1 MKHSLPLIL
10 FLLLAAP
17 VKADDFTTIYD
28 RLYAKA
34 LTLPTASEVQNV
46 LSILKTDGSFS
57 DLNYADVAFAADL
70 SVHLKRLQTLGAAYS
85 NPSST
90 EYKNTS
96 IKDKYFICL
105 DFWITKNQTPG
116 NWWYRHIAYPK
127 AASPAIILLGEL
139 MKTEKPDLFN
149 RAMDYLLWA
158 YLQNNYMEG
167 ANGADKIVGAYT
179 ATVLKRDDAQLSK
192 MRMQIIGLIQ
202 IQSKGEG
209 IEADVMFGQH
219 SGNGRQLYGA
229 TYGGEY
235 IKSILAYLTTVN
247 ATAYTVTSK
256 EISLLETLYLSGI
269 QWIIYA
275 KHMDPSQTGRQ
286 NSSTAGVGSW
296 TNMLSDFVLL
306 NPPRKAELQTAL
318 ERMQNGL
325 SSKNPLLLG
334 NKMYWRFDYMLQ
346 RGSNFFATTRMTST
360 RTVGAEAGNGQGNN
374 NYYGGAGVNYIFR
387 TGNEYNSIF
396 TELNYRQFPGI
407 TAEQDAAA
415 LPIPNW
421 GAGGTNNNVF
431 AGGVSYGKEGAC
443 GMLLDKRGITAAK
456 SWFYF
461 DDEFVALGAG
471 ITQTNG
477 TATVY
482 TTMNQCIKYTNVDYV
497 DDQTQ
502 KSLSTGTATLSKPK
516 WVVQDQV
523 GYFNL
528 DNTSAFVV
536 SAETRN
542 GINIFTSAIDHG
554 KNPANKDYAYVVK
567 PGITASEAI
576 SYSANIPVQIL
587 QNTSAL
593 QAVKHKTLPI
603 TQLIFYKAGSLII
616 PGEYTVTATIPCA
629 LMIKQTGD
637 NLEIS
642 LANPKCESSNPAS
655 MSISITKKLTGPGST
670 WDGTKST
677 LVFNLPQGN
686 YAGQTVTQTYHIDLI
701 SSVNNVDNQGAKLL
715 IYPNPVQS
723 HLSMDWLTA
732 EVPAFKISIYNVTGA
747 LVFFKEVRAY
757 SQHEE
762 IDLTDQPNG
771 IYYLN
776 VATAAGTQI
785 RKVAVIH

>member
-1 MKHSLPLIL
+1 MKHFLS
-10 FLLLAAP
+10 LLLLLVLVTSA
-17 VKADDFTTIYD
+17 KADDFTIIYD

-34 LTLPTASEVQNV
+34 LLLPTATEVQNV
-46 LSILKTDGSFS
+46 LSLLKTDGSFS

-70 SVHLKRLQTLGAAYS
+70 SVHLKRLQTLGSAYS
-85 NPSST
+85 NPNSS

-96 IKDKYFICL
+96 IKDKYFLSL
-105 DFWITKNQTPG
+105 DFWVTKNQTPG

-127 AASPAIILLGEL
+127 AASPAIILMGEL

-149 RAMDYLLWA
+149 RSMDYLLWA

-179 ATVLKRDDAQLSK
+179 ATVLKKDNTQLLK
-192 MRMQIIGLIQ
+192 MRGQIIGLIQ

-209 IEADVMFGQH
+209 IEADMMFGQH
-219 SGNGRQLYGA
+219 NGSGRQLYAA

-235 IKSILAYLTTVN
+235 IKSIFAYLTTVN

-256 EISLLETLYLSGI
+256 EIGLLETLYLLSI
-269 QWIIYA
+269 QWIIYG
-275 KHMDPSQTGRQ
+275 KHIDPSQTGRQ
-286 NSSTAGVGSW
+286 NSSTAGVSSW
-296 TNMLSDFVLL
+296 VNTLSDFILL
-306 NPPRKAELQTAL
+306 NPPRKAELQIVL
-318 ERMQNGL
+318 ERMQNGV
-325 SSKNPLLLG
+325 SSKNLWLLG

-346 RGSNFFATTRMTST
+346 RGSTYFATTRMTST

-396 TELNYRQFPGI
+396 AELNYRRFPGI

-431 AGGVSYGKEGAC
+431 AGGVSYDKEGAC
-443 GMLLDKRGITAAK
+443 GMLLDKRGVTAAK

-461 DDEFVALGAG
+461 DNEFVALGAG

-477 TATVY
+477 TAAVY
-482 TTMNQCIKYTNVDYV
+482 TTMNQCIKNTVIDYA
-497 DDQTQ
+497 DDQSQ
-502 KSLSTGTATLSKPK
+502 KTLTTGSVTISKPK
-516 WVVQDQV
+516 WIVQDQV

-528 DNTSAFVV
+528 DNTSTFFVA
-536 SAETRN
+536 AETKN

-554 KNPANKDYAYVVK
+554 KNPANKTYAYIVK
-567 PGITASEAI
+567 PGVTASEAI
-576 SYSANIPVQIL
+576 TYAANIPVQIL
-587 QNTSAL
+587 QNSNAL

-603 TQLIFYKAGSLII
+603 TQLIFYKAGSLVI
-616 PGEYTVTATIPCA
+616 PGDYTVNATSPCA
-629 LMIKQTGD
+629 VMIKRTGD
-637 NLEIS
+637 DLEIS
-642 LANPKCESSNPAS
+642 IANPKCESGNPAS

-670 WDGTKST
+670 WDGSKST

-701 SSVNNVDNQGAKLL
+701 SSISSVDEQGTYLL
-715 IYPNPVQS
+715 SYPNPVQRN
-723 HLSMDWLTA
+723 LSIDWLASGLLPA
-732 EVPAFKISIYNVTGA
+732 EITIYNSVGA
-747 LVFFKEVRAY
+747 VVWSRHHVYA
-757 SQHEE
+757 QHEE
-762 IDLTDQPNG
+762 IDLSDQPNG

-776 VATAAGTQI
+776 VVTASGIQTHKI
-785 RKVAVIH
+785 AVIH

>member
-1 MKHSLPLIL
+1 MKHVLP
-10 FLLLAAP
+10 FLLLLFITPAQ
-17 VKADDFTTIYD
+17 ADDFTTIYD

-34 LTLPTASEVQNV
+34 LILPTATEVQNV

-85 NPSST
+85 NPNSS

-96 IKDKYFICL
+96 IKDKYFLCL
-105 DFWITKNQTPG
+105 DFWVTKNQTPG

-149 RAMDYLLWA
+149 RAMNYLLWA

-179 ATVLKRDDAQLSK
+179 ATVLKKDNTQLLK
-192 MRMQIIGLIQ
+192 MRGQIIGLIQ
-202 IQSKGEG
+202 VQSKGEG
-209 IEADVMFGQH
+209 IEADIMFGQH
-219 SGNGRQLYGA
+219 SGNGRQLYAA

-256 EISLLETLYLSGI
+256 EIGLLETLYLSGI
-269 QWIIYA
+269 QWIIYG
-275 KHMDPSQTGRQ
+275 KHIDPSQTGRQ
-286 NSSTAGVGSW
+286 NSPTAGVSSW
-296 TNMLSDFVLL
+296 VNTLSDFILL
-306 NPPRKAELQTAL
+306 NPPRKTELQIAL

-325 SSKNPLLLG
+325 SSTNPLLLG

-346 RGSNFFATTRMTST
+346 RGNTYFTTTRMTST

-396 TELNYRQFPGI
+396 TELNYRRFPGI
-407 TAEQDAAA
+407 TAEQDAVA

-421 GAGGTNNNVF
+421 GAGGTNNNVY
-431 AGGVSYGKEGAC
+431 AGGVSYSKEGAC
-443 GMLLDKRGITAAK
+443 GMLLDKRGVIAAK

-477 TATVY
+477 TAAVY
-482 TTMNQCIKYTNVDYV
+482 TTMNQCIKNTTIDYV

-502 KSLSTGTATLSKPK
+502 KSLTTGSVTLSKPK

-528 DNTSAFVV
+528 DNTSTFFV
-536 SAETRN
+536 SAETKN

-554 KNPANKDYAYVVK
+554 KNPANKGYAYLVK
-567 PGITASEAI
+567 PGITAAEAI
-576 SYSANIPVQIL
+576 TYAASVPVQIL
-587 QNTSAL
+587 QNTNAI
-593 QAVKHKTLPI
+593 QAVKHKTLPV
-603 TQLIFYKAGSLII
+603 TQMIFYQGGSLVI
-616 PGEYTVTATIPCA
+616 PGEYTVTATSPCA
-629 LMIKQTGD
+629 VMIKRTGD

-686 YAGQTVTQTYHIDLI
+686 YAGQTVTQTYHIDVV
-701 SSVNNVDNQGAKLL
+701 SSVNDFDQQVRNVLV
-715 IYPNPVQS
+715 YPNPVQS
-723 HLSMDWLTA
+723 HLSIDWLTA
-732 EVPAFKISIYNVTGA
+732 EVLPLEISIYNITGA
-747 LVFFKEVRAY
+747 LVFKEARAY
-757 SQHEE
+757 GQHDE
-762 IDLTDQPNG
+762 IDLSDQPNG
-771 IYYLN
+771 IYYLS
-776 VATAAGTQI
+776 VTTATGTQTY
-785 RKVAVIH
+785 KVAVIH

>member
-1 MKHSLPLIL
+1 MKHSLPL
-10 FLLLAAP
+10 LLLLLFVTP
-17 VKADDFTTIYD
+17 IQADDFTTIYD

-34 LTLPTASEVQNV
+34 LTLPTATEIQNV

-70 SVHLKRLQTLGAAYS
+70 SVHLKRLQLLGSAYS
-85 NPSST
+85 NPGST
-90 EYKNTS
+90 AYKNTS
-96 IKDKYFICL
+96 IKDNYFLCL
-105 DFWITKNQTPG
+105 DFWVTKNQTPG

-127 AASPAIILLGEL
+127 AASPAIVLMGEL
-139 MKTEKPDLFN
+139 LKTEKPDLFN
-149 RAMDYLLWA
+149 RSMSYLLWA

-179 ATVLKRDDAQLSK
+179 ATVLKKDATQLLK
-192 MRMQIIGLIQ
+192 MRTQIINLIQ
-202 IQSKGEG
+202 VQSKGEG
-209 IEADVMFGQH
+209 IESDIMFGQH
-219 SGNGRQLYGA
+219 SGNGRQLYAA

-235 IKSILAYLTTVN
+235 IKSIFAYLTTVN
-247 ATAYTVTSK
+247 ATAYTVTPK
-256 EISLLETLYLSGI
+256 EIGLLETLYLSGI
-269 QWIIYA
+269 QWIIYG

-296 TNMLSDFVLL
+296 VNTLSDFILL
-306 NPPRKAELQTAL
+306 DPPRKAELQIAL

-325 SSKNPLLLG
+325 SSKNPLLVG

-346 RGSNFFATTRMTST
+346 RGSTFFATTRMTST

-396 TELNYRQFPGI
+396 TELNYRRFPGI

-443 GMLLDKRGITAAK
+443 GMLLDKRGVTAAK

-461 DDEFVALGAG
+461 DNEFVALGAG

-477 TATVY
+477 TAAVY
-482 TTMNQCIKYTNVDYV
+482 TTMNQCIKYTTVDYT

-502 KSLSTGTATLSKPK
+502 KSLSTGSVTLSKPK
-516 WVVQDQV
+516 WIVQDQV

-528 DNTSAFVV
+528 DNTSTVV
-536 SAETRN
+536 ISAETKN

-554 KNPANKDYAYVVK
+554 KNPASKTYAYVAK
-567 PGITASEAI
+567 PGMTASDAI
-576 SYSANIPVQIL
+576 SYAANIPLQIL
-587 QNTSAL
+587 QNTNAL

-603 TQLIFYKAGSLII
+603 TQLIFYKGGSLVI
-616 PGEYTVTATIPCA
+616 PGDYTVETASSCIV
-629 LMIKQTGD
+629 MIKRNGD
-637 NLEIS
+637 DLEIS
-642 LANPKCESSNPAS
+642 IANPKCESSNPAS
-655 MSISITKKLTGPGST
+655 MSISITKKLTGPAST
-670 WDGTKST
+670 WDGSKST

-686 YAGQTVTQTYHIDLI
+686 YAGQTVTQKYHIDPV
-701 SSVNNVDNQGAKLL
+701 SSVNDFNQQHGNVLV
-715 IYPNPVQS
+715 YPNPVENK
-723 HLSMDWLTA
+723 LSIEWLTT
-732 EVPAFKISIYNVTGA
+732 EVLPVEISIYTITGG
-747 LVFFKEVRAY
+747 LVFKEVRPHA
-757 SQHEE
+757 QHEE
-762 IDLTDQPNG
+762 IDLSDQPNG
-771 IYYLN
+771 IYFLN
-776 VATAAGTQI
+776 VATTSDTQTY
-785 RKVAVIH
+785 KLAVIH